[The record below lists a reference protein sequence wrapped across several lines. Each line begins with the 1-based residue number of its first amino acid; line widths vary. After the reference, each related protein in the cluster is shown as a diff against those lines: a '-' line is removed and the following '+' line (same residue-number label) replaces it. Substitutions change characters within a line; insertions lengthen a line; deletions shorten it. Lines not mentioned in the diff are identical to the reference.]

1 VRVSRVDERFLTLLL
16 AAAVGLSA
24 PLLFAALGELISE
37 RAGVIN
43 IGLEAMMLSG
53 AFAGVFGAQL
63 AGNPWLGFPVAALG
77 GVIVA
82 AIHGVLCFR
91 FGANQVVSGVVLNI
105 LALGATTFLLSA
117 LLSTA
122 TSRAVPDIE
131 ALPIPVLSAI
141 PVVGPALFDQNPM
154 VYVAF
159 LLVGFL
165 WWALRRTSAG
175 LAISAAGERPEAAA
189 SLGVDV
195 RLVRWLALLSC
206 GVLAGIGGG
215 LLALAGLGFFTQN
228 MTAGRGFIALAAVV
242 FGRWQPIGTAVAVLL
257 FAIADAF
264 QIRAQA
270 LGIGIPYQFLVILPY
285 VVTLLALALFQRRM
299 RPPSALGIDYRPE

>member
-1 VRVSRVDERFLTLLL
+1 
-16 AAAVGLSA
+16 
-24 PLLFAALGELISE
+24 
-37 RAGVIN
+37 
-43 IGLEAMMLSG
+43 M
-53 AFAGVFGAQL
+53 
-63 AGNPWLGFPVAALG
+63 
-77 GVIVA
+77 
-82 AIHGVLCFR
+82 LCFR

-122 TSRAVPDIE
+122 SSRAVPDIE
-131 ALPIPVLSAI
+131 AITIPVLSAI

-159 LLVGFL
+159 LMVGFL

-195 RLVRWLALLSC
+195 GRVRWLALLAC

-242 FGRWQPIGTAVAVLL
+242 FGRWQPIGTMVAVLL
-257 FAIADAF
+257 FAVADAF

>member
-1 VRVSRVDERFLTLLL
+1 MDERFLTLLL
-16 AAAVGLSA
+16 AAAVALSA
-24 PLLFAALGELISE
+24 PLLFAALGELVSE

-43 IGLEAMMLSG
+43 IGLEGMMLAG
-53 AFAGVFGAQL
+53 AFAGVLGAQL
-63 AGNPWLGFPVAALG
+63 AGSPWLGFPIAALG
-77 GVIVA
+77 GVLVA
-82 AIHGVLCFR
+82 ALHGVLCFR

-117 LLSTA
+117 VLAGISTGGMD
-122 TSRAVPDIE
+122 DIE
-131 ALPIPVLSAI
+131 RLSIPVLSEI
-141 PVVGPALFDQNPM
+141 PIVGPALFDQTPM
-154 VYVAF
+154 VYLAY
-159 LLVGFL
+159 LSVGFL

-175 LAISAAGERPEAAA
+175 LAVSAAGERPEAAA

-195 RLVRWLALLSC
+195 RRVRWLAVLAC
-206 GVLAGIGGG
+206 GAMAGIGGG

-264 QIRAQA
+264 QIRAQT

>member
-1 VRVSRVDERFLTLLL
+1 
-16 AAAVGLSA
+16 
-24 PLLFAALGELISE
+24 
-37 RAGVIN
+37 
-43 IGLEAMMLSG
+43 MLSG
-53 AFAGVFGAQL
+53 AFAGVLGAQL

-82 AIHGVLCFR
+82 SIHGVLCFR
-91 FGANQVVSGVVLNI
+91 FSANQVVSGVVLNI

-122 TSRAVPDIE
+122 SSRAVPDIG
-131 ALPIPVLSAI
+131 ALTIPVLSSI
-141 PVVGPALFDQNPM
+141 PVVGPALFDQNLM
-154 VYVAF
+154 VYIGF

-195 RLVRWLALLSC
+195 HLVRWLALLAC

-215 LLALAGLGFFTQN
+215 LLALAGLGFFTQD

-299 RPPSALGIDYRPE
+299 RPPSSLGIDYRPE